1 MFCGLL
7 LKQQNS
13 ESALK
18 VEPECASCLL
28 SRAQIQT
35 YQATTNPA
43 LRFRCLAE
51 IIKLLNREFK
61 PTSCAAVIGTKR
73 DRIIRKLTDCDDPY
87 KYNKKLANQKALK
100 MRPHAKKMVE
110 SGYNQQE
117 RFKKAVLCAIVGNI
131 MEFDIPGHRFTLN
144 SLATVMREAAKDLVI
159 DDIDKAYELAKK
171 AQSVLFLA
179 DNAGEIVFDTL
190 LVEQLKNMGLKV
202 IYAVKGGPVIND
214 ATMED
219 AEISDMDKLADDV
232 ITTGA
237 DAVGLQKEECSAEFL
252 KVYEDAELVFAKGM
266 GYAETLTE
274 YKLTKPHFL
283 MFRTKCTP
291 VANYFCVP
299 RDKNVAKLLT

>member
-1 MFCGLL
+1 LR
-7 LKQQNS
+7 
-13 ESALK
+13 
-18 VEPECASCLL
+18 VEAECESCLL

-51 IIKLLNREFK
+51 IVKLLSREFK
-61 PTSCAAVIGTKR
+61 PTSVAAEIGTKR
-73 DRIIRKLTDCDDPY
+73 DRIIRNLTSNNDPY

-100 MRPHAKKMVE
+100 LLPQAKKFVK

-117 RFKKAVLCAIVGNI
+117 HFKKACLCAIVGNI
-131 MEFDIPGHRFTLN
+131 MEFDIPGHKFTLN
-144 SLATVMREAAKDLVI
+144 SMAKVLREASKDLAI
-159 DDIDKAYELAKK
+159 DDIDKAYALAKK
-171 AQSVLFLA
+171 ANTVLYLA

-202 IYAVKGGPVIND
+202 IYVVKGGPVIND

-219 AEISDMDKLADDV
+219 VEISNMDKLADEV
-232 ITTGA
+232 ITTGC
-237 DAVGLQKEECSAEFL
+237 DAVGLQKKEASAEFL
-252 KVYEDAELVFAKGM
+252 KAYDDAELVFAKGM

-274 YKLTKPHFL
+274 YKLTKPHLL
-283 MFRTKCTP
+283 MFRTKCVP

-299 RDKNVAKLLT
+299 RDKNIAKLMP